1 MSEFHNLDIHM
12 YSLDELL
19 ELFGLNYNLSFED
32 LKKAKKK
39 VLMSHPDK
47 SRLDPK
53 YFLFYKKAYEVI
65 FQFYENQNK
74 HKKSFENE
82 QNYNPGSQGDLN
94 DSTNKE
100 IFKTINNMS
109 KTTFQS
115 KFNQMFEENIN
126 NKLS

>member
-1 MSEFHNLDIHM
+1 MSEFNNLDIHM

-109 KTTFQS
+109 KTNFS
-115 KFNQMFEENIN
+115 I
-126 NKLS
+126 